1 MTLTS
6 ALAHGVPDRVRV
18 LFLHSVVKS
27 YLQTDA
33 IDPAKRRFRSSLD
46 VVRHIYQ
53 SSGWRGFVRGIEPTL
68 IRVRT
73 PCP

>member
-1 MTLTS
+1 
-6 ALAHGVPDRVRV
+6 VPSNP
-18 LFLHSVVKS
+18 SVVKS

-46 VVRHIYQ
+46 VIRHIYQ
-53 SSGWRGFVRGIEPTL
+53 NSGVRGFVRGIEPTL

-73 PCP
+73 CD